1 MTEPTSEDDRP
12 ADPTDRPDG
21 PAHDRT
27 GEERP
32 DESRDISDVGL
43 PRPGDDADARGDAEA
58 DEAALDEVFPAADR

>member
-1 MTEPTSEDDRP
+1 VTEPTSPDDRP

-21 PAHDRT
+21 PPHDRT
-27 GEERP
+27 GDERP

-43 PRPGDDADARGDAEA
+43 PHPGDDTGVRPDAEA